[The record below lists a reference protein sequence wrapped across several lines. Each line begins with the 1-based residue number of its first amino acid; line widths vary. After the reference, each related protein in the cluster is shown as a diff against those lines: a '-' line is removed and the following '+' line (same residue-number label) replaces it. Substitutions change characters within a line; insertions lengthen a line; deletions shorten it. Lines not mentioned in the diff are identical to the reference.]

1 MAQDHIRVTGAREH
15 NLKGVTVAI
24 PKRRLTVVT
33 GVSGSGKS
41 SLVFDTIA
49 AESQRQ
55 LNETFT
61 SFVRNRLPR
70 YGQPDADSIE
80 NLSAAIVVD
89 QRRLGGGARSTVGTV
104 TDIYSLMRLLWS
116 RAGRPFV
123 GYSNAFSF
131 NDPQGMC
138 PRCAGLG
145 TVRGIDLDEL
155 LDRRLSL
162 NEGAIRF
169 PTFHVG
175 GWMWRTYADSGLFDN
190 DKPLADYTPEEWEAF
205 LHGAD
210 ATVRLPSQG
219 GPVPAK
225 YEGLLE
231 RFTRIWLPKDA
242 ESLRG
247 RTREAFERVVTEET
261 CPKCDGARLSPEA
274 LSCRLGGRT
283 IAECAAL
290 EAGELAEFLRGLEV
304 SDSAPVVASL
314 LAQVERLVAIGLG
327 YLTMDRPT
335 STLSGGE
342 SQRVKMVR
350 HLGSS
355 LTDMTYVLDEP
366 SVGLHPADVA
376 QLVGMLRDLRDK
388 GNTVVVVEHDPDVI
402 AAADHVVDMGPGAG
416 QNGGEVV
423 YQGDVAGLAAAG
435 TPTGVH
441 LGSRPRL
448 KDAPRTPRGF
458 AEIRGATRN
467 NLRGVDAD
475 IPLGV
480 LTVVTGVAGSGKSTL
495 VHGFLPRVCPD
506 AVLVD
511 QSPIRASRRSSPA
524 TYTGILDPIR
534 ALFAAENG
542 VSASLFS
549 PNSEGAC
556 GRCDG
561 LGVVYTDLAFLD
573 PMVSLCEECRGRRF
587 TDEVLR
593 YRCRGL
599 SIGDVF
605 ELSAREAVEVFPE
618 PRIGGVLRR
627 LVDVGLDY
635 LSLGQ
640 PLNTLSGGER
650 QRLRLADELDRHDRT
665 YVFDEPTTGL
675 HPSDTAGL
683 LALFDRLV
691 EAGGTVV
698 VIEHN
703 LEVMARAD
711 WIVDLGPGPGRR
723 GGRVVFQG
731 PPGELLRTPDAVS
744 VTARHL
750 RRAVGAPPVR

>member
-15 NLKGVTVAI
+15 NLRGVTVEI

-41 SLVFDTIA
+41 SLVFDTVA

-70 YGQPDADSIE
+70 YGRPDVDSIE

-89 QRRLGGGARSTVGTV
+89 QRRLSGGARSTVGTI
-104 TDIYSLMRLLWS
+104 TDIHALMRLLWS
-116 RAGRPFV
+116 RAGRPAV
-123 GYSNAFSF
+123 GPSNALSF

-138 PRCAGLG
+138 PGCSGLG
-145 TVRGIDLDEL
+145 TVRGVDLDEL

-190 DKPLADYTPEEWEAF
+190 DKPLADYTPEEWHAL

-210 ATVRLPSQG
+210 ATVRLTGQG
-219 GPVPAK
+219 GTVPTK

-242 ESLRG
+242 ASLKG
-247 RTREAFERVVTEET
+247 RTREAFERVVTERV
-261 CPKCDGARLSPEA
+261 CPTCDGARLSPRA

-283 IAECAAL
+283 IAECAAM
-290 EAGELAEFLRGLEV
+290 EAEELAEFLRGLEV
-304 SDSAPVVASL
+304 SDGAPVVASL

-327 YLTMDRPT
+327 YLTLDRPT

-342 SQRVKMVR
+342 SQRVRMVR
-350 HLGSS
+350 HLGSA
-355 LTDMTYVLDEP
+355 LTDMTYILDEP
-366 SVGLHPADVA
+366 SVGLHPADVDR
-376 QLVGMLRDLRDK
+376 LVDMLRELRDK

-416 QNGGEVV
+416 EDGGEVV
-423 YQGDVAGLAAAG
+423 HQGDVAGLAASG
-435 TPTGVH
+435 TLTGRC
-441 LGSRPRL
+441 LGNRL
-448 KDAPRTPRGF
+448 RLGAAPREPKGF
-458 AEIRGATRN
+458 AEIRGAVRN

-475 IPLGV
+475 FPHGV

-495 VHGFLPRVCPD
+495 VHGFLPGVCPD

-524 TYTGILDPIR
+524 TYTGVLDPIR

-561 LGVVYTDLAFLD
+561 LGTIYTDLAFMD

-587 TDEVLR
+587 TDEALR

-599 SIGDVF
+599 AIADVF

-618 PRIGGVLRR
+618 PRVGGVLRR
-627 LVDVGLDY
+627 LVDVGLGY
-635 LSLGQ
+635 LPLGQ

-650 QRLRLADELDRHDRT
+650 QRLRLADALDRPDRT

-675 HPSDTAGL
+675 HPSDVAGL

-703 LEVMARAD
+703 LEVIARAD
-711 WIVDLGPGPGRR
+711 WIVDLGPGPGRH
-723 GGRVVFQG
+723 GGRVIFQG
-731 PPGELLRTPDAVS
+731 TPEELLRVPDAVS
-744 VTARHL
+744 ATARHL
-750 RRAVGAPPVR
+750 RRAVGRPDG